1 VPRGLYG
8 ALIVEEDNPVPVDR
22 EVVWVLSDF
31 KLGVDNQQVEDFG
44 KVPDFG
50 SGGRLGN
57 TIAIN
62 GKAAG
67 AQQKLQLR
75 PNERVR
81 LRLVNAASARI
92 LSLDFA
98 GHKPW
103 VISLDGQGVKPRPLT
118 APLVLGSGQRT
129 DLILDGTAGSG
140 EFAVSDRRDQGTRLA
155 TIAYQGSPVRAKVLG
170 APPAIAPNRILEPDL
185 ARATRHFLAFQGGV
199 LGMPAIGTVGGR
211 PQDVKSIME
220 RHGLSGTMNYT
231 AQHEHALMHEP
242 LFHLRKGEHVVV
254 KMLNHTEFEHPMH
267 LHGHFFQVVALNG
280 KPVAERL
287 WRDTVMMAPRAEMD
301 IAFVADNVGEWM
313 LHCHILDHA
322 AGGMMGTVVVE

>member
-1 VPRGLYG
+1 
-8 ALIVEEDNPVPVDR
+8 
-22 EVVWVLSDF
+22 
-31 KLGVDNQQVEDFG
+31 
-44 KVPDFG
+44 
-50 SGGRLGN
+50 
-57 TIAIN
+57 
-62 GKAAG
+62 
-67 AQQKLQLR
+67 
-75 PNERVR
+75 
-81 LRLVNAASARI
+81 
-92 LSLDFA
+92 
-98 GHKPW
+98 
-103 VISLDGQGVKPRPLT
+103 
-118 APLVLGSGQRT
+118 
-129 DLILDGTAGSG
+129 
-140 EFAVSDRRDQGTRLA
+140 
-155 TIAYQGSPVRAKVLG
+155 
-170 APPAIAPNRILEPDL
+170 
-185 ARATRHFLAFQGGV
+185 
-199 LGMPAIGTVGGR
+199 
-211 PQDVKSIME
+211 ME